1 MFREKVEK
9 QSYYQRLDRFL
20 RKKLPDVPLS
30 VIYKLLRKGKVYING
45 KRERDPSFR
54 LEIGDIVEIRYVNI
68 DKFRRAE
75 NRSLE
80 PQPMEL
86 DIIFENDR
94 YLVLNKPAGI
104 PIHPGKGVH
113 VVTLIEGLMYYGNK
127 KGFTPHL
134 VHRLDKQTSGV
145 LIVAKDVE
153 SARMLSR
160 LFKDRKV
167 KKIYICLVKGMM
179 KEKEGIVNEPIENQ
193 EALTEYVVLKN
204 YNEVSLLRVIPYT
217 GRKHQIRKHMFFIN
231 HPVVGDNLYGDK
243 EFNKQFKRKYGL
255 KRFFLHCE
263 EISFFDPWE
272 MKKVRFKSPLPE
284 DLSKVLSLLEKER

>member
-30 VIYKLLRKGKVYING
+30 VIYKFLRKGKVYING

-68 DKFRRAE
+68 NKFRRVE

-113 VVTLIEGLMYYGNK
+113 VVTLIEGLMYYSNK
-127 KGFTPHL
+127 KGFMPHL

-153 SARMLSR
+153 SARVLGR

-167 KKIYICLVKGMM
+167 KKIYICLVKGVM
-179 KEKEGIVNEPIENQ
+179 KKKEGIVNEPIENQ

-204 YNEVSLLRVIPYT
+204 YDDVSLLKVIPYT

-272 MKKVRFKSPLPE
+272 MKKVRFKSPFPE

>member
-1 MFREKVEK
+1 M
-9 QSYYQRLDRFL
+9 
-20 RKKLPDVPLS
+20 
-30 VIYKLLRKGKVYING
+30 
-45 KRERDPSFR
+45 
-54 LEIGDIVEIRYVNI
+54 EIGDIVEIRYVNI